1 MANIEAI
8 REWLGAGAINLFGL
22 PMSGKDT
29 QGERLAAALSAQLLS
44 AGALVRS
51 SGVGAQDANAGK
63 LVATDVFQGVILPNL
78 IAAAKPDKPL
88 ILSSVGR
95 WHGEEEPLLERLQ
108 ASDHPL
114 RAVIYLELDEEQ
126 AWQRWRE
133 AQAHGRITEAAEKS
147 AAQERRADDVSEEIF
162 ARRLAEFREKTWP
175 VLDFYAN
182 RGLLLKVDGLGA
194 REEIFERILQ
204 ALEQK
209 AIA

>member
-8 REWLGAGAINLFGL
+8 RQWLGAGAINLFGL

-78 IAAAKPDKPL
+78 IATAKPDKPL

-114 RAVIYLELDEEQ
+114 RAVICLELDEEQ

-133 AQAHGRITEAAEKS
+133 AQAHGRITETTEENT
-147 AAQERRADDVSEEIF
+147 AQERRADDVSEEIF

>member
-1 MANIEAI
+1 MANIEVI
-8 REWLGAGAINLFGL
+8 RQWLGTGAINLFGL

-78 IAAAKPDKPL
+78 IATAKPDKPL

-108 ASDHPL
+108 TSDHPL

-133 AQAHGRITEAAEKS
+133 AQARGRITETAE
-147 AAQERRADDVSEEIF
+147 ANAEQERRADDASEEIF

-175 VLDFYAN
+175 VLDFYAK